1 MLNLLIKDFKLIF
14 PTQKDLKKRVLS
26 SIFYVLAFVCFV
38 ALETF
43 LFYRILSE
51 IKNYQN
57 APIAFMT
64 LFLFVV
70 SIGMI
75 ILGVFRA
82 KKLLFNV
89 DDLRQLTNRPIKN
102 NQIILSKLLFLFLI
116 QYVTSLCFTFPL
128 FVSYGIVM
136 NKMIYFYYLALFYPL
151 LTFIYEAGIIL
162 LLVYPVKI
170 FMDYLKKHL
179 IIQFVFTILILF
191 GFCFLYSQVLNVFIQ
206 IVAQNQLDS
215 LLNVSSI
222 NHLIHLKK
230 YFIPIHFLADVFV
243 LSTSIEL
250 LYYLCIAV
258 GILIL
263 GLTVGIASF
272 NYFRNFHIQSHTL
285 PKKEYQFKEKSV
297 VQGLIKKEFILL
309 FKDSNYLLSF
319 TGLLIVQPFLVY
331 LVIAAMNTIFQSGV
345 FLYYTSMLPYFIP
358 FLDILIL
365 MIFTLIIHQGAN
377 NYLSMEHQQIR
388 IVKMIPVPFQLQ
400 ITVKVAIPF
409 FLSEISLFLTS
420 LILWIGNV
428 IHWQIFLFGFLF
440 STLILLVFTM
450 LSLIEELK
458 LKKDYKKSTILSNA
472 FSYLIPLLYF
482 IITIV
487 LSYFRISIIWLY
499 LIGLVL
505 IGLCGLSCYL
515 YLKKKMASLFLELE
529 VTN

>member
-1 MLNLLIKDFKLIF
+1 M
-14 PTQKDLKKRVLS
+14 
-26 SIFYVLAFVCFV
+26 
-38 ALETF
+38 
-43 LFYRILSE
+43 
-51 IKNYQN
+51 
-57 APIAFMT
+57 
-64 LFLFVV
+64 
-70 SIGMI
+70 
-75 ILGVFRA
+75 
-82 KKLLFNV
+82 
-89 DDLRQLTNRPIKN
+89 
-102 NQIILSKLLFLFLI
+102 
-116 QYVTSLCFTFPL
+116 
-128 FVSYGIVM
+128 
-136 NKMIYFYYLALFYPL
+136 
-151 LTFIYEAGIIL
+151 
-162 LLVYPVKI
+162 
-170 FMDYLKKHL
+170 
-179 IIQFVFTILILF
+179 
-191 GFCFLYSQVLNVFIQ
+191 
-206 IVAQNQLDS
+206 
-215 LLNVSSI
+215 
-222 NHLIHLKK
+222 
-230 YFIPIHFLADVFV
+230 
-243 LSTSIEL
+243 
-250 LYYLCIAV
+250 
-258 GILIL
+258 
-263 GLTVGIASF
+263 
-272 NYFRNFHIQSHTL
+272 
-285 PKKEYQFKEKSV
+285 
-297 VQGLIKKEFILL
+297 
-309 FKDSNYLLSF
+309 
-319 TGLLIVQPFLVY
+319 QPFLVY

-365 MIFTLIIHQGAN
+365 TIFTLIIHQGAN

-472 FSYLIPLLYF
+472 FSYLVPLLYF

>member
-1 MLNLLIKDFKLIF
+1 MKTYKANGKVNGTYRLTANNEDGINMQFISRKGKIINML
-14 PTQKDLKKRVLS
+14 P
-26 SIFYVLAFVCFV
+26 
-38 ALETF
+38 
-43 LFYRILSE
+43 
-51 IKNYQN
+51 
-57 APIAFMT
+57 
-64 LFLFVV
+64 
-70 SIGMI
+70 
-75 ILGVFRA
+75 
-82 KKLLFNV
+82 
-89 DDLRQLTNRPIKN
+89 
-102 NQIILSKLLFLFLI
+102 
-116 QYVTSLCFTFPL
+116 TSLSLNDICNED
-128 FVSYGIVM
+128 IVAS
-136 NKMIYFYYLALFYPL
+136 L
-151 LTFIYEAGIIL
+151 
-162 LLVYPVKI
+162 
-170 FMDYLKKHL
+170 
-179 IIQFVFTILILF
+179 
-191 GFCFLYSQVLNVFIQ
+191 LNVFIQ

-263 GLTVGIASF
+263 GLTIGIASF

-365 MIFTLIIHQGAN
+365 TIFTLIIHQGAN

-409 FLSEISLFLTS
+409 FLSEIFLFLTS

-428 IHWQIFLFGFLF
+428 IHWQIFLFGFL
-440 STLILLVFTM
+440 L
-450 LSLIEELK
+450 
-458 LKKDYKKSTILSNA
+458 
-472 FSYLIPLLYF
+472 
-482 IITIV
+482 V
-487 LSYFRISIIWLY
+487 LSFSFRADSAPS
-499 LIGLVL
+499 VL
-505 IGLCGLSCYL
+505 C
-515 YLKKKMASLFLELE
+515 LFI
-529 VTN
+529 

>member
-1 MLNLLIKDFKLIF
+1 M
-14 PTQKDLKKRVLS
+14 
-26 SIFYVLAFVCFV
+26 
-38 ALETF
+38 
-43 LFYRILSE
+43 
-51 IKNYQN
+51 
-57 APIAFMT
+57 
-64 LFLFVV
+64 
-70 SIGMI
+70 
-75 ILGVFRA
+75 
-82 KKLLFNV
+82 
-89 DDLRQLTNRPIKN
+89 
-102 NQIILSKLLFLFLI
+102 
-116 QYVTSLCFTFPL
+116 
-128 FVSYGIVM
+128 
-136 NKMIYFYYLALFYPL
+136 
-151 LTFIYEAGIIL
+151 
-162 LLVYPVKI
+162 
-170 FMDYLKKHL
+170 
-179 IIQFVFTILILF
+179 
-191 GFCFLYSQVLNVFIQ
+191 
-206 IVAQNQLDS
+206 
-215 LLNVSSI
+215 
-222 NHLIHLKK
+222 
-230 YFIPIHFLADVFV
+230 
-243 LSTSIEL
+243 
-250 LYYLCIAV
+250 
-258 GILIL
+258 
-263 GLTVGIASF
+263 
-272 NYFRNFHIQSHTL
+272 
-285 PKKEYQFKEKSV
+285 
-297 VQGLIKKEFILL
+297 
-309 FKDSNYLLSF
+309 
-319 TGLLIVQPFLVY
+319 QPFLVY

-365 MIFTLIIHQGAN
+365 TIFTLIIHQGAN

-458 LKKDYKKSTILSNA
+458 LKKDYKKSTILSNT
-472 FSYLIPLLYF
+472 FSYLVPLLYF